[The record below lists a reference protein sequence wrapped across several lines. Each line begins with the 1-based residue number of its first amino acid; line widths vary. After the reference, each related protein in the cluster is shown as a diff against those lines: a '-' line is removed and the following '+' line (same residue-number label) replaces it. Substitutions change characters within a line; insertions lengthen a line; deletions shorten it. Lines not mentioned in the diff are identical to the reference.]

1 MCSFDCN
8 LNVLPRQGEMAE
20 NTPFTRKCTSE
31 PSRTLEKVT
40 TKTDREIHK
49 KIEMIGDQM
58 KKRNIE
64 REHIIKER
72 QMGLVQLEN

>member
-1 MCSFDCN
+1 
-8 LNVLPRQGEMAE
+8 MAE